1 MVTLIPIEAW
11 ERENATTIPIVIGK
25 NMTQSTLNTSELKQL
40 VKEALKESLLEQRDL
55 LYEVFTEVLEDVGLS
70 EAIREGL
77 QTERVTRHEVFKVLE
92 ENV

>member
-1 MVTLIPIEAW
+1 
-11 ERENATTIPIVIGK
+11 
-25 NMTQSTLNTSELKQL
+25 MTQSTLNTSELKQL